1 MATTY
6 AGHWAVWVKR
16 PIRSLSVKAVY
27 GLENPIGMPPGAH
40 DGDRDARPSSA
51 PEASSFV
58 RLPPMF
64 VKNASRRFE
73 GWTIRFLRRLA
84 QDNDPRTCKT

>member
-1 MATTY
+1 
-6 AGHWAVWVKR
+6 
-16 PIRSLSVKAVY
+16 
-27 GLENPIGMPPGAH
+27 
-40 DGDRDARPSSA
+40 
-51 PEASSFV
+51 V

-64 VKNASRRFE
+64 VKKASRRFE